1 MYSTVKV
8 PFPSEKYA
16 ETAMKTIGVDPVFSD
31 SKNKKNTIER
41 QMFTETLEDG
51 TTYLTVELTCDRS
64 EAQMLRTCASS
75 FYTNLMLVCETMVMF
90 GT

>member
-1 MYSTVKV
+1 
-8 PFPSEKYA
+8 
-16 ETAMKTIGVDPVFSD
+16 MKTIGVDPVFSD

-64 EAQMLRTCASS
+64 EA
-75 FYTNLMLVCETMVMF
+75 
-90 GT
+90 